1 MSRARG
7 IPPFY
12 AEVRTM
18 VGVLIVCFVLLL
30 LGSVLLILA
39 CIRETEE
46 NLGSVTDRGKRC

>member
-30 LGSVLLILA
+30 LGSLLLILA
-39 CIRETEE
+39 CIRGTEE